1 MNYTRDARLARY
13 LSREAA
19 AFRGRSKLF
28 VGLGAYA
35 LLDQPDLLAAQVRD
49 ARQQGAD
56 GVVLFSYDNLLKR
69 ERLIDQLGSI
79 LKR

>member
-1 MNYTRDARLARY
+1 MLFR
-13 LSREAA
+13 S
-19 AFRGRSKLF
+19 AFRARSKLF

-35 LLDQPDLLAAQVRD
+35 LLDQPDLLAQQIRD

-69 ERLIDQLGSI
+69 RPLLQRLGAM
-79 LKR
+79 LK